1 MSYHTFF
8 ILEIDP
14 IDEEIY
20 DEVVNYSAE
29 SKYALSQNKAC
40 EWEGNDHEKLL
51 RHLSK
56 KHPKYLYVL
65 HAEGQDNGDMWTKYF
80 KGGKMQFAPAEI
92 IFPEFDGRK
101 LK

>member
-8 ILEIDP
+8 KLDIDP
-14 IDEEIY
+14 FDEEVY
-20 DEVVNYSAE
+20 DEAVNYSAE
-29 SKYALSQNKAC
+29 SKYALSNDKAC
-40 EWEGNDHEKLL
+40 EWDDHEKLL
-51 RHLSK
+51 KYLSK
-56 KHPKYLYVL
+56 KRPKHLYIL
-65 HAEGQDNGDMWTKYF
+65 QADGESNGDMWIKYF

>member
-1 MSYHTFF
+1 MSYHTWF

-14 IDEEIY
+14 MDEEIY

-40 EWEGNDHEKLL
+40 EWDDHEKLL
-51 RHLSK
+51 RYLSK
-56 KHPKYLYVL
+56 KRPKYLYVL

-80 KGGKMQFAPAEI
+80 KGGKMQFAPAEVT
-92 IFPEFDGRK
+92 FPDFNEK
-101 LK
+101 ELK